1 MSEFLPANGFDDS
14 SRELFNQR
22 MQAGAPKPIALGQP
36 QRLHWLTPILKTW
49 QIVLALIAFLAYQ
62 NLQEIRELSK
72 QAENYHLLDDLGL
85 VVLVVLVG
93 VVAFLAIMGLY
104 AYVSWRC
111 MSYTLDAKSITLHQ
125 GIIFKNKRSVYLERI
140 QSVDINRTLV
150 ARLLGLGTVR
160 IESAGG
166 SGSNLD
172 LSYLKNS
179 ELAGIRAQLLEA
191 AFAAKAPH
199 EGAAM
204 GLAQMAPGAPV
215 PGVQPASQ
223 PGGQMLG
230 QYAQMP
236 QVPQMPT
243 ANGVPAEAVPAAG
256 AQVPPQPGTQVPG
269 QYVQGGQYAQAGH
282 YGVGQYAQAGHYGAG
297 QYAANSQL
305 QEQTLYS
312 LSPTRLI
319 GSYLLTPALVVS
331 AVAVIAIIITGVL
344 ALSGVSN
351 AGAIMGA
358 GFGVFAAASA
368 MASSLWGRFNHDFN
382 FSLAVSRVGLRL
394 HGGLTQTYSRTL
406 PPNRIHAV
414 ELTQPLMWRLKGWWR
429 VEVLTAGVS
438 GASEGT
444 DSTGENKANFTAD
457 SLLPVGD
464 WEQALYALWLVIPEL
479 ASANPQALLN
489 NMAYGVGTANPSGD
503 HLWCAPG
510 RTRWL
515 DPLLYKRNAVAV
527 TDTAVLIRAGR
538 FKRRLI
544 VLTHERSQSLALS
557 QGPFERL
564 VDVANIKFDMVPGSI
579 KPVIRHL
586 DTGQARQL
594 WAHQAHRARMR
605 RAAEENWLGRVSTT
619 HPS

>member
-1 MSEFLPANGFDDS
+1 MSEFLPANGFDAS

-49 QIVLALIAFLAYQ
+49 QLVLALLAFLAYQ

-72 QAENYHLLDDLGL
+72 QAENYHLLDD

-204 GLAQMAPGAPV
+204 GMQAMGAVPGQFDASQGAAPGAQV
-215 PGVQPASQ
+215 P
-223 PGGQMLG
+223 GQMLAPG
-230 QYAQMP
+230 
-236 QVPQMPT
+236 VPAGAPGQMPT
-243 ANGVPAEAVPAAG
+243 ANGAAPGAVQAAG
-256 AQVPPQPGTQVPG
+256 AQVPPQPGGQMPG
-269 QYVQGGQYAQAGH
+269 QYVQGGHYAQAGP
-282 YGVGQYAQAGHYGAG
+282 YSAG
-297 QYAANSQL
+297 QYAAGAQL
-305 QEQTLYS
+305 EEQTLYS
-312 LSPTRLI
+312 VSSTRLI
-319 GSYLLTPALVVS
+319 GSYLLNPALALSLVG
-331 AVAVIAIIITGVL
+331 VIAIIIAGVF
-344 ALSGVSN
+344 ALSGVSD

-358 GFGVFAAASA
+358 GFGLFAAASA

-464 WEQALYALWLVIPEL
+464 WGQALYALWLVIPEL

-564 VDVANIKFDMVPGSI
+564 VDVANIKFDMVPGPI

>member
-1 MSEFLPANGFDDS
+1 MSEFLPANGFDAS

-49 QIVLALIAFLAYQ
+49 QLVLALLAFLAYQ

-72 QAENYHLLDDLGL
+72 QAENYHLLDDVGL

-204 GLAQMAPGAPV
+204 GQAQMAPGAPV
-215 PGVQPASQ
+215 PGVQPAPQ
-223 PGGQMLG
+223 PGGQM
-230 QYAQMP
+230 
-236 QVPQMPT
+236 
-243 ANGVPAEAVPAAG
+243 
-256 AQVPPQPGTQVPG
+256 PG
-269 QYVQGGQYAQAGH
+269 QYVQGGHYTQAG
-282 YGVGQYAQAGHYGAG
+282 QYGAG
-297 QYAANSQL
+297 QYAAGAQL
-305 QEQTLYS
+305 EEQTLYS
-312 LSPTRLI
+312 VSSTRLI
-319 GSYLLTPALVVS
+319 GSYLLNPALVLSLVG
-331 AVAVIAIIITGVL
+331 VIAIIIAGVF
-344 ALSGVSN
+344 ALSGVSD

-358 GFGVFAAASA
+358 GFGLFAAASA

-429 VEVLTAGVS
+429 VEVLTA
-438 GASEGT
+438 
-444 DSTGENKANFTAD
+444 D

-464 WEQALYALWLVIPEL
+464 WGQALYALWLVIPEL

-564 VDVANIKFDMVPGSI
+564 VDVANIKFDMVPGPI

-619 HPS
+619 HPGQ

>member
-1 MSEFLPANGFDDS
+1 MSEFLPANGFDAS

-49 QIVLALIAFLAYQ
+49 QLVLALIAFLAYQ

-72 QAENYHLLDDLGL
+72 QAENYHLLDDVGL

-223 PGGQMLG
+223 PGGQM
-230 QYAQMP
+230 
-236 QVPQMPT
+236 
-243 ANGVPAEAVPAAG
+243 
-256 AQVPPQPGTQVPG
+256 PG
-269 QYVQGGQYAQAGH
+269 QYVQGDHYTQAG
-282 YGVGQYAQAGHYGAG
+282 QYGAG
-297 QYAANSQL
+297 QYAAGAQL

-312 LSPTRLI
+312 VSTTRLI

-564 VDVANIKFDMVPGSI
+564 VDVANIKFDMVPGPI

-619 HPS
+619 HPGQ

>member
-1 MSEFLPANGFDDS
+1 MSEFLPANGFDAS

-49 QIVLALIAFLAYQ
+49 QLVLALLAFLAYQ

-72 QAENYHLLDDLGL
+72 QAENYHLLDDVGL

-204 GLAQMAPGAPV
+204 GMQAMGAVPGQFDAGQGAVPGAQV
-215 PGVQPASQ
+215 PGQ
-223 PGGQMLG
+223 
-230 QYAQMP
+230 
-236 QVPQMPT
+236 
-243 ANGVPAEAVPAAG
+243 VPAAG

-269 QYVQGGQYAQAGH
+269 QYVQGGQYARSGP
-282 YGVGQYAQAGHYGAG
+282 YGAG
-297 QYAANSQL
+297 QYAASGQL

-319 GSYLLTPALVVS
+319 GSYLLNPALALS
-331 AVAVIAIIITGVL
+331 LVAVIAIIITGVL

-464 WEQALYALWLVIPEL
+464 WGQALYALWLVIPEL

-564 VDVANIKFDMVPGSI
+564 VDVANIKFDMVPGPI

-619 HPS
+619 HPGQ

>member
-49 QIVLALIAFLAYQ
+49 QLVLALIAFLAYQ

-215 PGVQPASQ
+215 PNMQPAPQ
-223 PGGQMLG
+223 PGGQM
-230 QYAQMP
+230 
-236 QVPQMPT
+236 
-243 ANGVPAEAVPAAG
+243 
-256 AQVPPQPGTQVPG
+256 PG
-269 QYVQGGQYAQAGH
+269 QYVQGDHYTQAG
-282 YGVGQYAQAGHYGAG
+282 QYGAG
-297 QYAANSQL
+297 QYAAGAQL

-312 LSPTRLI
+312 VSTTRLI

-464 WEQALYALWLVIPEL
+464 WGQALYALWLVIPEL

-564 VDVANIKFDMVPGSI
+564 VDVANIKFDMVPGPI

-619 HPS
+619 HPGQ

>member
-1 MSEFLPANGFDDS
+1 MSEFLPANGFDAS

-49 QIVLALIAFLAYQ
+49 QLVLALLAFLAYQ

-72 QAENYHLLDDLGL
+72 QAENYHLLDDVGL
-85 VVLVVLVG
+85 VVLVVLAG

-204 GLAQMAPGAPV
+204 GQAQMAPGAPV
-215 PGVQPASQ
+215 PDVQPAPQ
-223 PGGQMLG
+223 PGGQMPG

-243 ANGVPAEAVPAAG
+243 ANDAAPASA
-256 AQVPPQPGTQVPG
+256 G
-269 QYVQGGQYAQAGH
+269 QYVQGGYYTQAG
-282 YGVGQYAQAGHYGAG
+282 QYGAG
-297 QYAANSQL
+297 QYAAGAQL
-305 QEQTLYS
+305 EEQTLYS
-312 LSPTRLI
+312 VSTTRLI

-331 AVAVIAIIITGVL
+331 AVAVIAIIIAGVF
-344 ALSGVSN
+344 ALSGVSD

-358 GFGVFAAASA
+358 GFGLFAAASA

-464 WEQALYALWLVIPEL
+464 WGQALYALWLVIPEL

-544 VLTHERSQSLALS
+544 VLSHERSQSLALS

-564 VDVANIKFDMVPGSI
+564 VDVANIKFDMVPGPI

-619 HPS
+619 HPGQ

>member
-1 MSEFLPANGFDDS
+1 MSEFLPANGFDAS

-49 QIVLALIAFLAYQ
+49 QLVLALLAFLAYQ
-62 NLQEIRELSK
+62 NLQEIRELSE
-72 QAENYHLLDDLGL
+72 QAENYHLLDDVGL

-243 ANGVPAEAVPAAG
+243 ATAAPAGTVPAAG
-256 AQVPPQPGTQVPG
+256 AQAQAPGVPVGAPGQMPG
-269 QYVQGGQYAQAGH
+269 QYVQGDHYTQAG
-282 YGVGQYAQAGHYGAG
+282 QYGAG
-297 QYAANSQL
+297 QYAAGAQL

-312 LSPTRLI
+312 VSTTRLI

-464 WEQALYALWLVIPEL
+464 WGQALYALWLVIPEL

-564 VDVANIKFDMVPGSI
+564 VDVANIKFDMVPGPI

-619 HPS
+619 HPGQ

>member
-1 MSEFLPANGFDDS
+1 MSEFLPANGFDAS

-49 QIVLALIAFLAYQ
+49 QLVLALLAFLAYQ

-72 QAENYHLLDDLGL
+72 QAENYHLLDDVGL

-204 GLAQMAPGAPV
+204 GQAQMAPGAPV
-215 PGVQPASQ
+215 PDVQPAPQ
-223 PGGQMLG
+223 PGGQMPG

-243 ANGVPAEAVPAAG
+243 ANGAAPASA
-256 AQVPPQPGTQVPG
+256 G
-269 QYVQGGQYAQAGH
+269 QYVQGGHYTQAG
-282 YGVGQYAQAGHYGAG
+282 QYGAG
-297 QYAANSQL
+297 QYAAGAQL

-312 LSPTRLI
+312 VSSTRLI

-344 ALSGVSN
+344 ALSGVSS
-351 AGAIMGA
+351 AGALMGA
-358 GFGVFAAASA
+358 GFGLFAAASA

-464 WEQALYALWLVIPEL
+464 WGQALYALWLVIPEL

-564 VDVANIKFDMVPGSI
+564 VDVANIKFDMVPGPI

-619 HPS
+619 HPGQ

>member
-49 QIVLALIAFLAYQ
+49 QLVLALLAFLAYQ

-72 QAENYHLLDDLGL
+72 QAENYHLLDDVGL
-85 VVLVVLVG
+85 VVLVALVG

-204 GLAQMAPGAPV
+204 GAVPGQFDAGQGAAPGAQV
-215 PGVQPASQ
+215 PGQMPA
-223 PGGQMLG
+223 PGVPAGAPGQM
-230 QYAQMP
+230 A
-236 QVPQMPT
+236 T
-243 ANGVPAEAVPAAG
+243 ASGAPAEAVQAAG
-256 AQVPPQPGTQVPG
+256 AQVPPQPGGQMPG
-269 QYVQGGQYAQAGH
+269 QYVQGDHYTQAG
-282 YGVGQYAQAGHYGAG
+282 QYGAG
-297 QYAANSQL
+297 QYAAGAQL

-312 LSPTRLI
+312 VSTTRLI

-358 GFGVFAAASA
+358 GFGLFAAASA

-464 WEQALYALWLVIPEL
+464 WGQALYALWLVIPEL

-564 VDVANIKFDMVPGSI
+564 VDVANIKFDMVPGPI

>member
-1 MSEFLPANGFDDS
+1 MSEFLPANGFDAS

-49 QIVLALIAFLAYQ
+49 QLVLALLAFLAYQ

-72 QAENYHLLDDLGL
+72 QAENYHLLDDVGL

-204 GLAQMAPGAPV
+204 GLAQMVPGAPV
-215 PGVQPASQ
+215 PDVQPAPQ
-223 PGGQMLG
+223 PGGQMPG

-243 ANGVPAEAVPAAG
+243 ANGAAPASA
-256 AQVPPQPGTQVPG
+256 G
-269 QYVQGGQYAQAGH
+269 QYVQGGHYTQAG
-282 YGVGQYAQAGHYGAG
+282 QYGAG
-297 QYAANSQL
+297 QYAAGAQL
-305 QEQTLYS
+305 EEQTLYS
-312 LSPTRLI
+312 VSSTRLI

-382 FSLAVSRVGLRL
+382 FSLAVSHVGLRL

-464 WEQALYALWLVIPEL
+464 WGQALYALWLVIPEL

-564 VDVANIKFDMVPGSI
+564 VDVANIKFDMVPGPI

>member
-1 MSEFLPANGFDDS
+1 M
-14 SRELFNQR
+14 
-22 MQAGAPKPIALGQP
+22 
-36 QRLHWLTPILKTW
+36 
-49 QIVLALIAFLAYQ
+49 
-62 NLQEIRELSK
+62 
-72 QAENYHLLDDLGL
+72 
-85 VVLVVLVG
+85 
-93 VVAFLAIMGLY
+93 
-104 AYVSWRC
+104 
-111 MSYTLDAKSITLHQ
+111 
-125 GIIFKNKRSVYLERI
+125 
-140 QSVDINRTLV
+140 
-150 ARLLGLGTVR
+150 
-160 IESAGG
+160 
-166 SGSNLD
+166 
-172 LSYLKNS
+172 
-179 ELAGIRAQLLEA
+179 
-191 AFAAKAPH
+191 
-199 EGAAM
+199 
-204 GLAQMAPGAPV
+204 
-215 PGVQPASQ
+215 
-223 PGGQMLG
+223 
-230 QYAQMP
+230 
-236 QVPQMPT
+236 
-243 ANGVPAEAVPAAG
+243 
-256 AQVPPQPGTQVPG
+256 PG
-269 QYVQGGQYAQAGH
+269 QYVQGDHYTQAG
-282 YGVGQYAQAGHYGAG
+282 QYGAG
-297 QYAANSQL
+297 QYAAGAQL

-312 LSPTRLI
+312 VSTTRLI

-331 AVAVIAIIITGVL
+331 AVAVIAIIIAGVF
-344 ALSGVSN
+344 ALSGVSD

-358 GFGVFAAASA
+358 GFGLFAAASA

-464 WEQALYALWLVIPEL
+464 WGQALYALWLVIPEL

-564 VDVANIKFDMVPGSI
+564 VDVANIKFDMVPGPI

>member
-1 MSEFLPANGFDDS
+1 MSEFLPANGFDAS

-49 QIVLALIAFLAYQ
+49 QLVLALLAFLAYQ

-243 ANGVPAEAVPAAG
+243 ATAAPAGTVPAAG
-256 AQVPPQPGTQVPG
+256 AQ
-269 QYVQGGQYAQAGH
+269 
-282 YGVGQYAQAGHYGAG
+282 
-297 QYAANSQL
+297 L
-305 QEQTLYS
+305 EEQTLYS
-312 LSPTRLI
+312 VSSTRLI
-319 GSYLLTPALVVS
+319 GSYLLNPALALSLVG
-331 AVAVIAIIITGVL
+331 VIAIIIAGVF
-344 ALSGVSN
+344 ALSGVSD

-358 GFGVFAAASA
+358 GFGLFAAASA

-444 DSTGENKANFTAD
+444 DSAGENKANFTAD

>member
-1 MSEFLPANGFDDS
+1 MSEFLPANGFDAS

-49 QIVLALIAFLAYQ
+49 QLVLALLAFLAYQ
-62 NLQEIRELSK
+62 NLQEIRELSE
-72 QAENYHLLDDLGL
+72 QAENYHLLDDVGL

-199 EGAAM
+199 EGAQVP
-204 GLAQMAPGAPV
+204 GQMAPGAPV
-215 PGVQPASQ
+215 PGVQPAPQ
-223 PGGQMLG
+223 PGGQM
-230 QYAQMP
+230 
-236 QVPQMPT
+236 
-243 ANGVPAEAVPAAG
+243 
-256 AQVPPQPGTQVPG
+256 PG
-269 QYVQGGQYAQAGH
+269 QYVQGDHYTQAG
-282 YGVGQYAQAGHYGAG
+282 QYGAG
-297 QYAANSQL
+297 QYAAGAQL
-305 QEQTLYS
+305 EEQTLYS
-312 LSPTRLI
+312 VSSTRLI
-319 GSYLLTPALVVS
+319 GSYLLNPALALSLVG
-331 AVAVIAIIITGVL
+331 VIAIIIAGVF

-358 GFGVFAAASA
+358 GFGLFAAASA

-464 WEQALYALWLVIPEL
+464 WGQALYALWLVIPEL
-479 ASANPQALLN
+479 ASANPQALLS

>member
-1 MSEFLPANGFDDS
+1 MSEFLPANGFDAS

-49 QIVLALIAFLAYQ
+49 QLVLALIAFLAYQ

-72 QAENYHLLDDLGL
+72 QAENYHLLDDVGL
-85 VVLVVLVG
+85 VVLVALVG

-223 PGGQMLG
+223 PGGQM
-230 QYAQMP
+230 
-236 QVPQMPT
+236 
-243 ANGVPAEAVPAAG
+243 
-256 AQVPPQPGTQVPG
+256 PG
-269 QYVQGGQYAQAGH
+269 QYVQGDHYTQAG
-282 YGVGQYAQAGHYGAG
+282 QYGAG
-297 QYAANSQL
+297 QYAAGAQL

-312 LSPTRLI
+312 VSTTRLI

-464 WEQALYALWLVIPEL
+464 WGQALYALWLVIPEL
-479 ASANPQALLN
+479 ASANPQALLS

-564 VDVANIKFDMVPGSI
+564 VDVANIKFDMVPGPI

-619 HPS
+619 HPGQ

>member
-1 MSEFLPANGFDDS
+1 MSEFLPANGFDAS

-49 QIVLALIAFLAYQ
+49 QLVLALIAFLAYQ

-72 QAENYHLLDDLGL
+72 QAENYHLLDDVGL
-85 VVLVVLVG
+85 VVLVALVG

-204 GLAQMAPGAPV
+204 GAVPGQFDAGQGAAPGAQV
-215 PGVQPASQ
+215 PGQMPA
-223 PGGQMLG
+223 PGVPAGAPGQM
-230 QYAQMP
+230 A
-236 QVPQMPT
+236 T
-243 ANGVPAEAVPAAG
+243 ASGAPAEAVQAAG
-256 AQVPPQPGTQVPG
+256 AQVPPQPGGQMPG
-269 QYVQGGQYAQAGH
+269 QYVQGDHYTQAG
-282 YGVGQYAQAGHYGAG
+282 QYGAG
-297 QYAANSQL
+297 QYAAGAQL

-312 LSPTRLI
+312 VSTTRLI

-358 GFGVFAAASA
+358 GFGLFAAASA

-382 FSLAVSRVGLRL
+382 FSLAVSRVGLLL

-464 WEQALYALWLVIPEL
+464 WGQALYALWLVIPEL

-564 VDVANIKFDMVPGSI
+564 VDVANIKFDMVPGPI

-619 HPS
+619 HPGQ

>member
-22 MQAGAPKPIALGQP
+22 MQAGAPKPIVLGQP

-49 QIVLALIAFLAYQ
+49 QIVLVLIAFLAYQ

-72 QAENYHLLDDLGL
+72 QAENYHLLDDVGL
-85 VVLVVLVG
+85 VVLVALVG

-204 GLAQMAPGAPV
+204 GMQAMGAV
-215 PGVQPASQ
+215 
-223 PGGQMLG
+223 LG
-230 QYAQMP
+230 QFDAGQ
-236 QVPQMPT
+236 
-243 ANGVPAEAVPAAG
+243 GAA
-256 AQVPPQPGTQVPG
+256 PGTQVPG
-269 QYVQGGQYAQAGH
+269 QMPAPGAPAG
-282 YGVGQYAQAGHYGAG
+282 A
-297 QYAANSQL
+297 QL

-312 LSPTRLI
+312 VSTTRLI

-464 WEQALYALWLVIPEL
+464 WGQALYALWLVIPEL

-564 VDVANIKFDMVPGSI
+564 VDVANIKFDMVPGPI

>member
-49 QIVLALIAFLAYQ
+49 QLVLALIAFLAYQ

-223 PGGQMLG
+223 PGGQM
-230 QYAQMP
+230 
-236 QVPQMPT
+236 
-243 ANGVPAEAVPAAG
+243 
-256 AQVPPQPGTQVPG
+256 PG
-269 QYVQGGQYAQAGH
+269 QYVQGDHYTQAG
-282 YGVGQYAQAGHYGAG
+282 QYGAG
-297 QYAANSQL
+297 QYAAGAQL

-312 LSPTRLI
+312 VSTTRLI

-464 WEQALYALWLVIPEL
+464 WGQALYALWLVIPEL

-510 RTRWL
+510 RARWL
-515 DPLLYKRNAVAV
+515 APLLYKRNAVAG
-527 TDTAVLIRAGR
+527 TGTAVLIRAGR
-538 FKRRLI
+538 VKRRRL

-564 VDVANIKFDMVPGSI
+564 VDVANIKFDMVPGPI

-619 HPS
+619 HPGQ

>member
-49 QIVLALIAFLAYQ
+49 QLVLALLAFLAYQ
-62 NLQEIRELSK
+62 NLQEIRELSE
-72 QAENYHLLDDLGL
+72 QAENYHLLDDVGL

-223 PGGQMLG
+223 PGGQM
-230 QYAQMP
+230 
-236 QVPQMPT
+236 PT
-243 ANGVPAEAVPAAG
+243 ANGVPAEAVQAAG
-256 AQVPPQPGTQVPG
+256 AQVPPQPGGQMPG
-269 QYVQGGQYAQAGH
+269 QYVQGDHYTQAG
-282 YGVGQYAQAGHYGAG
+282 QYGAG
-297 QYAANSQL
+297 QYAAGAQL
-305 QEQTLYS
+305 EEQTLYS
-312 LSPTRLI
+312 VSSTRLI
-319 GSYLLTPALVVS
+319 GSYLLNPALALSLVG
-331 AVAVIAIIITGVL
+331 VIAIIIAGVF

-358 GFGVFAAASA
+358 GFGLFAAASA

-464 WEQALYALWLVIPEL
+464 WGQALYALWLVIPEL
-479 ASANPQALLN
+479 ASANPQALLS

-619 HPS
+619 HPGQ

>member
-1 MSEFLPANGFDDS
+1 MSEFLPANGFDAS

-49 QIVLALIAFLAYQ
+49 QLVLALLAFLAYQ
-62 NLQEIRELSK
+62 NLQEIRELSE
-72 QAENYHLLDDLGL
+72 QAENYHLLDDVGL

-179 ELAGIRAQLLEA
+179 ELAGLRAQLLEA

-204 GLAQMAPGAPV
+204 GMQAMGAVPGQFDAGQGAAPGAQVPGQMPAPGAPAGV
-215 PGVQPASQ
+215 PG
-223 PGGQMLG
+223 QM
-230 QYAQMP
+230 
-236 QVPQMPT
+236 
-243 ANGVPAEAVPAAG
+243 
-256 AQVPPQPGTQVPG
+256 PG
-269 QYVQGGQYAQAGH
+269 QYVQGDHYTQAG
-282 YGVGQYAQAGHYGAG
+282 QYGAG
-297 QYAANSQL
+297 QYAAGAQL

-312 LSPTRLI
+312 VSTTRLI

-464 WEQALYALWLVIPEL
+464 WGQALYALWLVIPEL

-564 VDVANIKFDMVPGSI
+564 VDVANIKFDMVPGPI

>member
-1 MSEFLPANGFDDS
+1 MSEFLPANGFDAS

-49 QIVLALIAFLAYQ
+49 QLVLALLAFLAYQ

-72 QAENYHLLDDLGL
+72 QAENYHLLDDVGL

-179 ELAGIRAQLLEA
+179 ELAGIRAQ
-191 AFAAKAPH
+191 
-199 EGAAM
+199 
-204 GLAQMAPGAPV
+204 
-215 PGVQPASQ
+215 Q
-223 PGGQMLG
+223 PGG
-230 QYAQMP
+230 
-236 QVPQMPT
+236 QMPT
-243 ANGVPAEAVPAAG
+243 ANGVPAEAVQAAG
-256 AQVPPQPGTQVPG
+256 AQVPSQPGGQMPG
-269 QYVQGGQYAQAGH
+269 QYVQGGHYTQAG
-282 YGVGQYAQAGHYGAG
+282 QYGAG
-297 QYAANSQL
+297 QYAAGAQL
-305 QEQTLYS
+305 EEQTLYS
-312 LSPTRLI
+312 VSSTRLI
-319 GSYLLTPALVVS
+319 GSYLLNPALALSLVG
-331 AVAVIAIIITGVL
+331 VIAIIIAGVF
-344 ALSGVSN
+344 ALSGVSD

-358 GFGVFAAASA
+358 GFGLFAAASA

-382 FSLAVSRVGLRL
+382 SSLAVSRVGLRL

-464 WEQALYALWLVIPEL
+464 WGQALYALWLVIPEL

-564 VDVANIKFDMVPGSI
+564 VDVANIKFDMVPGPI

-619 HPS
+619 HPGQ

>member
-49 QIVLALIAFLAYQ
+49 QLVLALLAFLAYQ

-72 QAENYHLLDDLGL
+72 QAENYHLLDDVGL

-93 VVAFLAIMGLY
+93 VVAFLAVMGLY

-204 GLAQMAPGAPV
+204 GMQAMGAVPGQFDAGQGAAPGAQV
-215 PGVQPASQ
+215 PG
-223 PGGQMLG
+223 
-230 QYAQMP
+230 QMP
-236 QVPQMPT
+236 AP
-243 ANGVPAEAVPAAG
+243 GVPAGAPGQMTTASGAPAGQVPAAG
-256 AQVPPQPGTQVPG
+256 AQVVAQPGGQMPG
-269 QYVQGGQYAQAGH
+269 QYVQGGHYTQAG
-282 YGVGQYAQAGHYGAG
+282 QYGAG
-297 QYAANSQL
+297 QYAAGAQL
-305 QEQTLYS
+305 EEQTLYS
-312 LSPTRLI
+312 VSSTRLI
-319 GSYLLTPALVVS
+319 GSYLLNPALALSLVG
-331 AVAVIAIIITGVL
+331 VIAIIIAGVF
-344 ALSGVSN
+344 ALSGVSD

-358 GFGVFAAASA
+358 GFGLFAAASA

-464 WEQALYALWLVIPEL
+464 WGQALYALWLVIPEL
-479 ASANPQALLN
+479 ASANPQALLS

-619 HPS
+619 HPGQ

>member
-1 MSEFLPANGFDDS
+1 MSEFLPANGFDAS

-49 QIVLALIAFLAYQ
+49 QLVLALLAFLAYQ
-62 NLQEIRELSK
+62 NLQEIRELSE
-72 QAENYHLLDDLGL
+72 QAENYHLLDDVGL

-204 GLAQMAPGAPV
+204 GMQAMGAVPGQFDAGQGAAPGAQVPGQMPAPGAPAGV
-215 PGVQPASQ
+215 PG
-223 PGGQMLG
+223 QM
-230 QYAQMP
+230 
-236 QVPQMPT
+236 
-243 ANGVPAEAVPAAG
+243 
-256 AQVPPQPGTQVPG
+256 PG
-269 QYVQGGQYAQAGH
+269 QYVQGDHYTQAG
-282 YGVGQYAQAGHYGAG
+282 QYGAG
-297 QYAANSQL
+297 QYAAGAQL

-312 LSPTRLI
+312 VSTTRLI

-464 WEQALYALWLVIPEL
+464 WGQALYALWLVIPEL

-564 VDVANIKFDMVPGSI
+564 VDVANIKFDMVPGPI

-619 HPS
+619 HPGQ

>member
-1 MSEFLPANGFDDS
+1 MSEFLPANGFDAS

-49 QIVLALIAFLAYQ
+49 QLVLALLAFLAYQ

-223 PGGQMLG
+223 PGAQMPG

-243 ANGVPAEAVPAAG
+243 ATAAPAGAVPVAG
-256 AQVPPQPGTQVPG
+256 AQAPAPGVPVGAPGQMPG
-269 QYVQGGQYAQAGH
+269 QYVQGGHYTQAG
-282 YGVGQYAQAGHYGAG
+282 QYGAG
-297 QYAANSQL
+297 QYTASSQL

-312 LSPTRLI
+312 VSSTRLI
-319 GSYLLTPALVVS
+319 GSYLLNPALALSLVG
-331 AVAVIAIIITGVL
+331 VIAIIIAGVF
-344 ALSGVSN
+344 ALSGVSD

-358 GFGVFAAASA
+358 GFGLFAAASA

-414 ELTQPLMWRLKGWWR
+414 ELTQPFMWRLKGWWR

-464 WEQALYALWLVIPEL
+464 WGQALYALWLVIPEL

-564 VDVANIKFDMVPGSI
+564 VDVANIKFDMVPGPI

-619 HPS
+619 HPGQ

>member
-1 MSEFLPANGFDDS
+1 MSEFLPANGFDAS

-49 QIVLALIAFLAYQ
+49 QLVLALLAFLAYQ
-62 NLQEIRELSK
+62 NLQEIRELSE
-72 QAENYHLLDDLGL
+72 QAENYHLLDDVGL

-223 PGGQMLG
+223 PGAQMPG

-243 ANGVPAEAVPAAG
+243 ATAAPAGAVPVAG
-256 AQVPPQPGTQVPG
+256 AQAPAPGVPVGAPGQMPG
-269 QYVQGGQYAQAGH
+269 QYVQGGHYTQAG
-282 YGVGQYAQAGHYGAG
+282 QYGAG
-297 QYAANSQL
+297 QYTASSQL

-312 LSPTRLI
+312 VSSTRLI
-319 GSYLLTPALVVS
+319 GSYLLNPALALSLVG
-331 AVAVIAIIITGVL
+331 VIAIIIAGVF
-344 ALSGVSN
+344 ALSGVSD

-358 GFGVFAAASA
+358 GFGLFAAASA

-414 ELTQPLMWRLKGWWR
+414 ELTQPFMWRLKGWWR

-464 WEQALYALWLVIPEL
+464 WGQALYALWLVIPEL

-564 VDVANIKFDMVPGSI
+564 VDVANIKFDMVPGPI

-619 HPS
+619 HPGQ

>member
-49 QIVLALIAFLAYQ
+49 QLVLALIAFLAYQ

-223 PGGQMLG
+223 PGGQM
-230 QYAQMP
+230 
-236 QVPQMPT
+236 
-243 ANGVPAEAVPAAG
+243 
-256 AQVPPQPGTQVPG
+256 PG
-269 QYVQGGQYAQAGH
+269 QYVQGDHYTQAG
-282 YGVGQYAQAGHYGAG
+282 QYGAG
-297 QYAANSQL
+297 QYAAGAQL

-312 LSPTRLI
+312 VSTTRLI

-464 WEQALYALWLVIPEL
+464 WGQALYALWLVIPEL

-510 RTRWL
+510 RTRRL

-564 VDVANIKFDMVPGSI
+564 VDVANIKFDMVPGPI

-619 HPS
+619 HPG

>member
-49 QIVLALIAFLAYQ
+49 QLVLALLAFLAYQ

-243 ANGVPAEAVPAAG
+243 ATAAPAGTVPAAG
-256 AQVPPQPGTQVPG
+256 AQ
-269 QYVQGGQYAQAGH
+269 
-282 YGVGQYAQAGHYGAG
+282 
-297 QYAANSQL
+297 L
-305 QEQTLYS
+305 EEQTLYS
-312 LSPTRLI
+312 VSSTRLI
-319 GSYLLTPALVVS
+319 GSYLLNPALALSLVG
-331 AVAVIAIIITGVL
+331 VIAIIIAGVF
-344 ALSGVSN
+344 ALSGVSD

-358 GFGVFAAASA
+358 GFGLFAAASA

-464 WEQALYALWLVIPEL
+464 WGQALYALWLVIPEL

-564 VDVANIKFDMVPGSI
+564 VDVANIKFDMVPGPI

-619 HPS
+619 HPGQ

>member
-1 MSEFLPANGFDDS
+1 MSEFLPANGFDAS

-49 QIVLALIAFLAYQ
+49 QLVLALIAFLAYQ

-72 QAENYHLLDDLGL
+72 QAENYHLLDDVGL
-85 VVLVVLVG
+85 VVLVALVG

-111 MSYTLDAKSITLHQ
+111 MSYTLDAKSIILHQ

-204 GLAQMAPGAPV
+204 GAVPGQFDAGQGAAPGAQV
-215 PGVQPASQ
+215 PGQMPA
-223 PGGQMLG
+223 PGVPAGAPGQM
-230 QYAQMP
+230 A
-236 QVPQMPT
+236 T
-243 ANGVPAEAVPAAG
+243 ASGAPAEAVQAAG
-256 AQVPPQPGTQVPG
+256 AQVPPQPGGQMPG
-269 QYVQGGQYAQAGH
+269 QYVQGDHYTQAG
-282 YGVGQYAQAGHYGAG
+282 QYGAG
-297 QYAANSQL
+297 QYAAGAQL

-312 LSPTRLI
+312 VSTTRLI

-358 GFGVFAAASA
+358 GFGLFAAASA

-464 WEQALYALWLVIPEL
+464 WGQALYALWLVIPEL

-564 VDVANIKFDMVPGSI
+564 VDVANIKFDMVPGPI

>member
-49 QIVLALIAFLAYQ
+49 QLVLALIAFLAYQ

-223 PGGQMLG
+223 PGGQM
-230 QYAQMP
+230 
-236 QVPQMPT
+236 
-243 ANGVPAEAVPAAG
+243 
-256 AQVPPQPGTQVPG
+256 PG
-269 QYVQGGQYAQAGH
+269 QYVQGDHYTQAG
-282 YGVGQYAQAGHYGAG
+282 QYGAG
-297 QYAANSQL
+297 QYAAGAQL

-312 LSPTRLI
+312 VSTTRLI

-358 GFGVFAAASA
+358 GFGLFAAASA

-464 WEQALYALWLVIPEL
+464 WGQALYALWLVIPEL

-564 VDVANIKFDMVPGSI
+564 VDVANIKFDMVPGPI

-619 HPS
+619 HPG

>member
-49 QIVLALIAFLAYQ
+49 QLVLALLAFLAYQ

-72 QAENYHLLDDLGL
+72 QAENYHLLDDVGL

-204 GLAQMAPGAPV
+204 GMQAMGAVPGQFDAGQGAAPGAQV
-215 PGVQPASQ
+215 PG
-223 PGGQMLG
+223 
-230 QYAQMP
+230 QMP
-236 QVPQMPT
+236 AP
-243 ANGVPAEAVPAAG
+243 GVPAGAPGQMTTASGAPAGQVPAAG
-256 AQVPPQPGTQVPG
+256 AQVVAQPGTQVPG
-269 QYVQGGQYAQAGH
+269 QYVQGGHYTQAG
-282 YGVGQYAQAGHYGAG
+282 QYGAG
-297 QYAANSQL
+297 QYAAGAQL

-312 LSPTRLI
+312 VSTTRLI

-464 WEQALYALWLVIPEL
+464 WGQALYALWLVIPEL
-479 ASANPQALLN
+479 ASANPQALLS

-564 VDVANIKFDMVPGSI
+564 VDVANIKFDMVPGPI

>member
-49 QIVLALIAFLAYQ
+49 QLVLALLAFLAYQ

-72 QAENYHLLDDLGL
+72 QAENYHLLDDVGL

-204 GLAQMAPGAPV
+204 GAVPGQFDAGQGAAPGAQV
-215 PGVQPASQ
+215 PGQMPA
-223 PGGQMLG
+223 PGVPAGAPGQM
-230 QYAQMP
+230 A
-236 QVPQMPT
+236 T
-243 ANGVPAEAVPAAG
+243 ASGAPAEAVQAAG
-256 AQVPPQPGTQVPG
+256 AQVPPQPGGQMPG
-269 QYVQGGQYAQAGH
+269 QYVQGDHYTQAG
-282 YGVGQYAQAGHYGAG
+282 QYGAG
-297 QYAANSQL
+297 QYAAGAQL

-312 LSPTRLI
+312 VSTTRLI

-358 GFGVFAAASA
+358 GFGLFAAASA

-464 WEQALYALWLVIPEL
+464 WGQALYALWLVIPEL

-564 VDVANIKFDMVPGSI
+564 VDVANIKFDMVPGPI

-619 HPS
+619 HPGQ

>member
-1 MSEFLPANGFDDS
+1 MSEFLPANGFDAS

-49 QIVLALIAFLAYQ
+49 QLVLALLAFLAYQ
-62 NLQEIRELSK
+62 NLQEIRELSE
-72 QAENYHLLDDLGL
+72 QAENYHLLDDVGL

-223 PGGQMLG
+223 PGGQM
-230 QYAQMP
+230 
-236 QVPQMPT
+236 
-243 ANGVPAEAVPAAG
+243 
-256 AQVPPQPGTQVPG
+256 PG
-269 QYVQGGQYAQAGH
+269 QYVQGDHYTQAG
-282 YGVGQYAQAGHYGAG
+282 QYGAG
-297 QYAANSQL
+297 QYAAGAQL

-312 LSPTRLI
+312 VSTTRLI

-464 WEQALYALWLVIPEL
+464 WGQALYALWLVIPEL

-564 VDVANIKFDMVPGSI
+564 VDVANIKFDMVPGPI

-619 HPS
+619 HPGQ

>member
-1 MSEFLPANGFDDS
+1 MSEFLPANGFDAS

-49 QIVLALIAFLAYQ
+49 QLVLALLAFLAYQ
-62 NLQEIRELSK
+62 NLQEIRELSE
-72 QAENYHLLDDLGL
+72 QAENYHLLDDVGL

-223 PGGQMLG
+223 PGGQM
-230 QYAQMP
+230 
-236 QVPQMPT
+236 
-243 ANGVPAEAVPAAG
+243 
-256 AQVPPQPGTQVPG
+256 PG
-269 QYVQGGQYAQAGH
+269 QYVQGDHYTQAG
-282 YGVGQYAQAGHYGAG
+282 QYGAG
-297 QYAANSQL
+297 QYAAGAQL

-312 LSPTRLI
+312 VSTTRLI

-464 WEQALYALWLVIPEL
+464 WGQALYALWLVIPEL

-515 DPLLYKRNAVAV
+515 DPLLYTRNAVAV

-544 VLTHERSQSLALS
+544 VRTHERSQSLALS

-564 VDVANIKFDMVPGSI
+564 VDVANIKFDMVPGPI

>member
-1 MSEFLPANGFDDS
+1 MSEFLPANGFDAS

-49 QIVLALIAFLAYQ
+49 QLVLALLAFLAYQ
-62 NLQEIRELSK
+62 NLQEIRELSE
-72 QAENYHLLDDLGL
+72 QAENYHLLDDVGL

-204 GLAQMAPGAPV
+204 GMQAMGAVPGQFDAGQGAAPGAQV
-215 PGVQPASQ
+215 PGQMPA
-223 PGGQMLG
+223 PGVPAGAPGQM
-230 QYAQMP
+230 A
-236 QVPQMPT
+236 T
-243 ANGVPAEAVPAAG
+243 ANGVPAEAVQAAG
-256 AQVPPQPGTQVPG
+256 AQVPPQPGGQMPG
-269 QYVQGGQYAQAGH
+269 QYVQGGHYTQAG
-282 YGVGQYAQAGHYGAG
+282 QYGAG
-297 QYAANSQL
+297 QYAAGAQL

-312 LSPTRLI
+312 VSTTRLI

-464 WEQALYALWLVIPEL
+464 WGQALYALWLVIPEL

-564 VDVANIKFDMVPGSI
+564 VDVANIKFDMVPGPI

-619 HPS
+619 HPGQ

>member
-49 QIVLALIAFLAYQ
+49 QLVLALFAFLAYQ

-72 QAENYHLLDDLGL
+72 QAENYHLLDDVGL

-199 EGAAM
+199 EGAQVS
-204 GLAQMAPGAPV
+204 GQMAPGAPV
-215 PGVQPASQ
+215 PGVQPAPQS
-223 PGGQMLG
+223 G
-230 QYAQMP
+230 AQM
-236 QVPQMPT
+236 
-243 ANGVPAEAVPAAG
+243 
-256 AQVPPQPGTQVPG
+256 PG
-269 QYVQGGQYAQAGH
+269 QYVQGDHYTQAG
-282 YGVGQYAQAGHYGAG
+282 QYGAG
-297 QYAANSQL
+297 QYAAGAQL

-312 LSPTRLI
+312 VSPTRLI

-344 ALSGVSN
+344 ALSGVSD

-414 ELTQPLMWRLKGWWR
+414 ELTQPFMWRLKGWWR

-464 WEQALYALWLVIPEL
+464 WGQALYALWLVIPEL
-479 ASANPQALLN
+479 ASANPQALLS

-564 VDVANIKFDMVPGSI
+564 VDVANIKFDMVPGPI

-619 HPS
+619 HPGQ

>member
-1 MSEFLPANGFDDS
+1 M
-14 SRELFNQR
+14 
-22 MQAGAPKPIALGQP
+22 
-36 QRLHWLTPILKTW
+36 
-49 QIVLALIAFLAYQ
+49 
-62 NLQEIRELSK
+62 
-72 QAENYHLLDDLGL
+72 
-85 VVLVVLVG
+85 
-93 VVAFLAIMGLY
+93 
-104 AYVSWRC
+104 
-111 MSYTLDAKSITLHQ
+111 
-125 GIIFKNKRSVYLERI
+125 
-140 QSVDINRTLV
+140 
-150 ARLLGLGTVR
+150 
-160 IESAGG
+160 
-166 SGSNLD
+166 
-172 LSYLKNS
+172 
-179 ELAGIRAQLLEA
+179 
-191 AFAAKAPH
+191 
-199 EGAAM
+199 
-204 GLAQMAPGAPV
+204 
-215 PGVQPASQ
+215 
-223 PGGQMLG
+223 
-230 QYAQMP
+230 
-236 QVPQMPT
+236 
-243 ANGVPAEAVPAAG
+243 
-256 AQVPPQPGTQVPG
+256 PG
-269 QYVQGGQYAQAGH
+269 QYVQGGHYTQAG
-282 YGVGQYAQAGHYGAG
+282 QYGAG
-297 QYAANSQL
+297 QYAAGAQL
-305 QEQTLYS
+305 EEQTLYS
-312 LSPTRLI
+312 VSSTRLI
-319 GSYLLTPALVVS
+319 GSYLLNPALVLSLVG
-331 AVAVIAIIITGVL
+331 VIAIIITGVL

-464 WEQALYALWLVIPEL
+464 WGQALYALWLVIPEL
-479 ASANPQALLN
+479 ASANPQALLS

-564 VDVANIKFDMVPGSI
+564 VDVANIKFDMVPGPI

-619 HPS
+619 HPGQ

>member
-1 MSEFLPANGFDDS
+1 MSEFLPANGFDAS

-49 QIVLALIAFLAYQ
+49 QLVLALLAFLAYQ

-72 QAENYHLLDDLGL
+72 QAENYHLLDDVGL
-85 VVLVVLVG
+85 VVLVMLVG

-204 GLAQMAPGAPV
+204 GQAQMAPGAPV
-215 PGVQPASQ
+215 PGVQPAPQ
-223 PGGQMLG
+223 PGGQMPG

-243 ANGVPAEAVPAAG
+243 ATAAPAGAVPVAG
-256 AQVPPQPGTQVPG
+256 AQAPAPGVPVGAPGQMPG
-269 QYVQGGQYAQAGH
+269 QYVQGGHYTQAG
-282 YGVGQYAQAGHYGAG
+282 QYGAG
-297 QYAANSQL
+297 QYTASSQL

-312 LSPTRLI
+312 VSSTRLI
-319 GSYLLTPALVVS
+319 GSYLLNPALALSLVG
-331 AVAVIAIIITGVL
+331 VIAIIIAGVF
-344 ALSGVSN
+344 ALSGVSD

-358 GFGVFAAASA
+358 GFGLFAAASA

-414 ELTQPLMWRLKGWWR
+414 ELTQPFMWRLKGWWR

-464 WEQALYALWLVIPEL
+464 WGQALYALWLVIPEL

-564 VDVANIKFDMVPGSI
+564 VDVANIKFDMVPGPI

-619 HPS
+619 HPGQ

>member
-49 QIVLALIAFLAYQ
+49 QLVLALIAFLAYQ

-223 PGGQMLG
+223 PGGQM
-230 QYAQMP
+230 
-236 QVPQMPT
+236 
-243 ANGVPAEAVPAAG
+243 
-256 AQVPPQPGTQVPG
+256 PG
-269 QYVQGGQYAQAGH
+269 QYVQGDHYTQAG
-282 YGVGQYAQAGHYGAG
+282 QYGAG
-297 QYAANSQL
+297 QYAAGAQL

-312 LSPTRLI
+312 VSTTRLI

-464 WEQALYALWLVIPEL
+464 WGQALYALWLVIPEL

-564 VDVANIKFDMVPGSI
+564 VDVANIKFDMVPGPI

-619 HPS
+619 HPGQ

>member
-1 MSEFLPANGFDDS
+1 MSEFLPANGFDAS

-49 QIVLALIAFLAYQ
+49 QLVLALLAFLAYQ

-72 QAENYHLLDDLGL
+72 QAENYHLLDDVGL

-223 PGGQMLG
+223 PGGQM
-230 QYAQMP
+230 
-236 QVPQMPT
+236 
-243 ANGVPAEAVPAAG
+243 
-256 AQVPPQPGTQVPG
+256 PG
-269 QYVQGGQYAQAGH
+269 QYVQSDHYTQAG
-282 YGVGQYAQAGHYGAG
+282 QYGAG
-297 QYAANSQL
+297 QYAAGAQL

-312 LSPTRLI
+312 VSTTRLI
-319 GSYLLTPALVVS
+319 GSYLFTPALVVS

-464 WEQALYALWLVIPEL
+464 WGQALYALWLVIPEL

-564 VDVANIKFDMVPGSI
+564 VDVANIKFDMVPGPI

-619 HPS
+619 HPGQ

>member
-1 MSEFLPANGFDDS
+1 MSEFLPANGFDAS

-49 QIVLALIAFLAYQ
+49 QLVLALLAFLAYQ
-62 NLQEIRELSK
+62 NLQEIRELSE
-72 QAENYHLLDDLGL
+72 QAENYHLLDDVGL

-204 GLAQMAPGAPV
+204 GMQAMGAVPGQFDAGQGAAPGAQVPGQMPAPGAPAGV
-215 PGVQPASQ
+215 PG
-223 PGGQMLG
+223 QM
-230 QYAQMP
+230 
-236 QVPQMPT
+236 
-243 ANGVPAEAVPAAG
+243 
-256 AQVPPQPGTQVPG
+256 PG
-269 QYVQGGQYAQAGH
+269 QYVQGDHYTQAG
-282 YGVGQYAQAGHYGAG
+282 QYGAG
-297 QYAANSQL
+297 QYAAGAQL
-305 QEQTLYS
+305 QEQILYS
-312 LSPTRLI
+312 VSTTRLI

-464 WEQALYALWLVIPEL
+464 WGQALYALWLVIPEL

-564 VDVANIKFDMVPGSI
+564 VDVANIKFDMVPGPI

>member
-1 MSEFLPANGFDDS
+1 MSEFLPANGFDAS

-49 QIVLALIAFLAYQ
+49 QLVLALLAFLAYQ
-62 NLQEIRELSK
+62 NLQEIRELSE
-72 QAENYHLLDDLGL
+72 QAENYHLLDDVGL

-204 GLAQMAPGAPV
+204 GMQAMGAVPGQFDAGQGAAPGAQVPGQMPAPGAPAGV
-215 PGVQPASQ
+215 PG
-223 PGGQMLG
+223 QM
-230 QYAQMP
+230 
-236 QVPQMPT
+236 
-243 ANGVPAEAVPAAG
+243 
-256 AQVPPQPGTQVPG
+256 PG
-269 QYVQGGQYAQAGH
+269 QYVQGDHYTQAG
-282 YGVGQYAQAGHYGAG
+282 QYGAG
-297 QYAANSQL
+297 QYAAGAQL

-312 LSPTRLI
+312 VSTTRLI

-464 WEQALYALWLVIPEL
+464 WGQALYALWLVIPEL

-564 VDVANIKFDMVPGSI
+564 VDVANIKFDMVPGPI